1 MYPLTQYN
9 LLAIIYLYV
18 CRYRALY
25 ILSLINVERKNILEE
40 KWPIFFSLL
49 SFGVEYMQHLV
60 KLFAGG
66 SPAIIHAVQAAPAD
80 GSISSIGMWAP
91 SRPLNQPPPP
101 PPKHHQRHN
110 HQQHQHQQ
118 AGLSIMVGPN
128 SQLLPKICFWGF
140 PKLDC
145 CSEWGKKQFLEC
157 VYNPTFMILSWC
169 PWHLGDYYV
178 GLLSV
183 FC

>member
-1 MYPLTQYN
+1 MICSLCI
-9 LLAIIYLYV
+9 LWLHIIFLPALIY
-18 CRYRALY
+18 RYRALY

-118 AGLSIMVGPN
+118 AGHSIEPVEPN
-128 SQLLPKICFWGF
+128 SQLLPKICFGGF
-140 PKLDC
+140 PKADFPNPCHGMMFHHWYFL
-145 CSEWGKKQFLEC
+145 QFLLFQVKDSMFDPNDNEW
-157 VYNPTFMILSWC
+157 I
-169 PWHLGDYYV
+169 
-178 GLLSV
+178 
-183 FC
+183 